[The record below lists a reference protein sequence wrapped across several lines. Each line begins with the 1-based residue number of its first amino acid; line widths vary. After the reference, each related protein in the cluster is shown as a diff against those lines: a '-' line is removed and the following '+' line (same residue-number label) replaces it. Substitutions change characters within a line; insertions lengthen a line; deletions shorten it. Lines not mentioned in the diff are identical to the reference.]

1 MELHEYSGRRWV
13 VVNGEKISDPRMLAR
28 HLPSPN
34 SEQGLVGFCRAAIF
48 LLFGR
53 AFHVIAD
60 PLTYRQKANAKLHP
74 RSAMKDTANLESTRI
89 MELDL
94 ESIEPPRVSED
105 LVFFVEDCFAI
116 PYRVQ
121 STPPVPFPDEFRL
134 RFDVLPSRDPVSPR
148 SEQPSESAELEDPF
162 SCVQFP
168 FSRRERDRS

>member
-28 HLPSPN
+28 HLPSPS

-105 LVFFVEDCFAI
+105 LVFFVEDARCGRLLLLKFLVPAH
-116 PYRVQ
+116 
-121 STPPVPFPDEFRL
+121 ST
-134 RFDVLPSRDPVSPR
+134 
-148 SEQPSESAELEDPF
+148 F
-162 SCVQFP
+162 SSTQINYNPTIKFYY
-168 FSRRERDRS
+168 